1 MTSVPNSVMAGAQD
15 ALVAGYEHLRRS
27 ALGRLTGSG
36 REVGWGLFIRSGM
49 AAWMERCAAL
59 IRPAETVARRP
70 DMGPSTF
77 VPQDFRVEVA
87 MLLAEM
93 ALSAYVPRGVTT

>member
-1 MTSVPNSVMAGAQD
+1 MTSVSDSVMAGAQD
-15 ALVAGYEHLRRS
+15 ALIAGYEDLRRS
-27 ALGRLTGSG
+27 ALGRLAGSS

-59 IRPAETVARRP
+59 IRPSEAGARQSAAE
-70 DMGPSTF
+70 PSF
-77 VPQDFRVEVA
+77 MPQDFRVEVA

-93 ALSAYVPRGVTT
+93 ALSAYAPRGVTT